1 MPEVNE
7 VEEVF
12 SPVRIEIGKF
22 SDAALAEELQR
33 RNFRVNLEKKT
44 GEGEVT
50 IPEVRDKDILK
61 FAIASDWHLC
71 SRFQQLTHL
80 RTFYKYAKK
89 QKCKFVLMPGD
100 MVEGS
105 HKMHRDAAFYQFV
118 HGADAQI
125 DYAIQHAPDDLKTYA
140 INGNHDYS
148 HFNDAGVNVV
158 KRVSER
164 RQDIEFIGDL
174 GATVHLGPLSA
185 YLWHPMGGASY
196 ARSYKIQKWVEQRPP
211 DNRPDLV
218 FGGHIHVTA
227 HVPNYA
233 GVEAFLVGC
242 FQAQT
247 PFINRLALTP
257 NVGGLILEVATNED
271 GKVHRIRTE
280 WVHFPEWI
288 RDDYS

>member
-1 MPEVNE
+1 MS

-12 SPVRIEIGKF
+12 ATPQTVTKM
-22 SDAALAEELQR
+22 SDQDIAAELQQR
-33 RNFRVNLEKKT
+33 GYRVKLEKKT
-44 GEGEVT
+44 GEGEVK
-50 IPEVRDKDILK
+50 IREVADKDVMR
-61 FAIASDWHLC
+61 FAVASDFHLC

-80 RTFYKYAKK
+80 RAFYRYAKK
-89 QKCKFVLMPGD
+89 RKCAFVLMPGD
-100 MVEGS
+100 IVEGS

-125 DYAIQHAPDDLKTYA
+125 DYAIKNIPDVGLKTYG

-148 HFNDAGVNVV
+148 HFNDAGVSVGQ
-158 KRVSER
+158 RVASER
-164 RQDIEFIGDL
+164 DDFEFIGDL
-174 GATVHLGPLSA
+174 GASVHLGPLTA

-196 ARSYKIQKWVEQRPP
+196 ARSYKLQKWIEQRPP
-211 DNRPDLV
+211 EQRPDIL
-218 FGGHIHVTA
+218 FAGHIHINA

-257 NVGGLILEVATNED
+257 NVGGLILDVATNSK
-271 GKVHRIRTE
+271 GKIHRVQSE
-280 WVHFPEWI
+280 WVHFPDWI
-288 RDDYS
+288 RDDY